1 LLRKVPIFF
10 IRGLGSRRVYQK
22 EKKKGGIVI
31 KKIGDD
37 IIVQKAVTSFKQVTR
52 HRMAFFKIKLTC
64 PSDFLKNISHYVI
77 MNFVPNFMFTHTFF
91 FHFSLRYVLKLKF
104 KTANKNASGVKKG
117 TDITM
122 VVFAGVQKM
131 SYL

>member
-1 LLRKVPIFF
+1 
-10 IRGLGSRRVYQK
+10 
-22 EKKKGGIVI
+22 
-31 KKIGDD
+31 
-37 IIVQKAVTSFKQVTR
+37 
-52 HRMAFFKIKLTC
+52 
-64 PSDFLKNISHYVI
+64 
-77 MNFVPNFMFTHTFF
+77 MFTLYNFF

-117 TDITM
+117 TDITT